1 MSRREYTQNVKNWH
15 ATFNRKYTPWC
26 LCQNEKSWLYY
37 LLKIVSARTYQN
49 LKENR
54 SIFTEIQSIFH
65 KYADVIICKLEFWIR
80 RPLSWRHELI
90 EGQMRH
96 EKVSPNHTLLKYEI
110 KLGSSCIL
118 KSYYGFC
125 IGMFLPIYA
134 MYYKS
139 SRAREF
145 MLNGRSFRY

>member
-1 MSRREYTQNVKNWH
+1 
-15 ATFNRKYTPWC
+15 
-26 LCQNEKSWLYY
+26 
-37 LLKIVSARTYQN
+37 
-49 LKENR
+49 
-54 SIFTEIQSIFH
+54 
-65 KYADVIICKLEFWIR
+65 
-80 RPLSWRHELI
+80 
-90 EGQMRH
+90 MRH

-139 SRAREF
+139 SRAWEF